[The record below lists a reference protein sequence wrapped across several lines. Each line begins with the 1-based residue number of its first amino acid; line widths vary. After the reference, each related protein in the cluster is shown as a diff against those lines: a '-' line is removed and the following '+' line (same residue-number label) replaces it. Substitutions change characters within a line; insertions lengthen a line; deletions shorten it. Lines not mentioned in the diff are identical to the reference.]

1 MRYLITQSL
10 VSAWNYL
17 MTCRDEC
24 KDDALTDFLNTL
36 NRVPKET
43 TPEMQNGIDFE
54 NAVYATAAGLAPS
67 RPAWEKGIRA
77 VAEIIKGAPVQVK
90 AQRELSVHGM
100 DLLVFGI
107 MDALK
112 AGVIYDVKFLN
123 KGFGS
128 VELAGKYLDSPQHPA
143 YFYIEPDAYEFQYL
157 VSDGQDLYIEKY
169 TPAITRPFPEIAE
182 EFLAYL
188 DAMNLLDTYKEKWT
202 AF

>member
-10 VSAWNYL
+10 VSSWNYL

-77 VAEIIKGAPVQVK
+77 VAEIIKDAPVQVK

-157 VSDGQDLYIEKY
+157 VSDGQDLYVEKY
-169 TPAITRPFPEIAE
+169 TPSITRPFPEISE